1 MAVQVAIVDENN
13 DGLSDSTVDVVR
25 HGGYVVN
32 SIIIIIM
39 IIMMMFR
46 FVAPL
51 RVIMYWVY

>member
-25 HGGYVVN
+25 HGGYVN
-32 SIIIIIM
+32 IIIM
-39 IIMMMFR
+39 IMMMLR

>member
-25 HGGYVVN
+25 HGGYDVN

-39 IIMMMFR
+39 IMMVR
-46 FVAPL
+46 LVAPL
-51 RVIMYWVY
+51 RVIMYWV

>member
-25 HGGYVVN
+25 HGGYVN
-32 SIIIIIM
+32 SIIIMIM
-39 IIMMMFR
+39 IMMVR

-51 RVIMYWVY
+51 RVIMYWV

>member
-25 HGGYVVN
+25 HGAYDVN

-39 IIMMMFR
+39 IIMMFR